1 MKIKDKLIHLLG
13 GYTKAEYQLNK
24 NTNVRIP
31 VIRHEKPIRT
41 YKIGHRFNPNYQMN
55 EREIEYVKKDMA
67 YMLAD
72 KLNDEN
78 MIQFTSNEQAEMYAI
93 IQVIDPND
101 ITL

>member
-55 EREIEYVKKDMA
+55 DREIEYVKKDMA

-78 MIQFTSNEQAEMYAI
+78 MIRFTSNKQSEMYAI